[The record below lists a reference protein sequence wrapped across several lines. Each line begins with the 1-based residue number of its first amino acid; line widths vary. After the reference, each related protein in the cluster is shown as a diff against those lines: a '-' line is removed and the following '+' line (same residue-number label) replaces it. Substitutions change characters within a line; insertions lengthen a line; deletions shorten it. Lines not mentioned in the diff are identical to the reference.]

1 MDTFAYLKECK
12 KSNDSKNSKISLYQ
26 LNIEKDNF
34 ETSGGGFTSG
44 GGTLGNKSDNYSGDG
59 KDSGKD

>member
-34 ETSGGGFTSG
+34 ETSGGG
-44 GGTLGNKSDNYSGDG
+44 TLGNKSDNYSGDG